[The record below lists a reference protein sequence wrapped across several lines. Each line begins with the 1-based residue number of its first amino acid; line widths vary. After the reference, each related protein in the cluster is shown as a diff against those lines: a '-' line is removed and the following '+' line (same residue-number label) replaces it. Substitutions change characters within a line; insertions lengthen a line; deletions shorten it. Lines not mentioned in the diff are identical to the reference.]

1 MPATQILTICP
12 IGQKHAQH
20 GHTWRLTGIA
30 ALLGLKYCYD
40 LQGIPMLRSTAT
52 LALLLCA
59 ASPALA
65 QSTAERNALLTAPLP
80 PEEAALK
87 SHVMFLASD
96 ALKGREAGSPEFDI
110 AANYVA
116 SQFYAAGL
124 KPAGDEGG
132 YLQKVPLISYKLDG
146 IGAMAV
152 QRAKSAPVALTA
164 GKDFIASA
172 NPSQPEYS
180 LTAPVVFVGYG
191 IVGLGRDDYK
201 GVDVKGKIV
210 AYFGGAPS
218 SLPGEEGA
226 HFQNPAAK
234 AEIARK
240 RGAIGTITLE
250 SPLSAKTR
258 PFATLAAYSTRA
270 RITWGNADGTGH
282 IPAPG
287 TPSLG
292 MLSMAG
298 AEKLFAGAKTPW
310 ATIAKA
316 AAVDGATFKPFQLPG
331 TITVAAKTAMT
342 KLPSFNVAGMIE
354 GSDPKLAG
362 EVVVLSAHLDHIG
375 TGQPDAKG
383 DTINNGAL
391 DDAIGIASLIEEA
404 KRFKTAAAKPRRSI
418 LFLAVTAEEKGLVG
432 SDYFANNPT
441 TKGTIVADVNLD
453 MPIITYPFEDIVVYG
468 ANHSTL
474 GPIVEKAA
482 GEIGVKMS
490 DDPLPGENIFV
501 RSDHYNFVRKGVPS
515 VFLWPGAGGPGR
527 AAIDHFMKNHYH
539 QPSDQIDQQPAINWR
554 SGVRFVDVN
563 YRIAR
568 AIADG
573 DQRPQWNKGDFFG
586 LTYEGPGAK

>member
-1 MPATQILTICP
+1 
-12 IGQKHAQH
+12 
-20 GHTWRLTGIA
+20 
-30 ALLGLKYCYD
+30 
-40 LQGIPMLRSTAT
+40 MLRPTAPF
-52 LALLLCA
+52 ALLLFA

-65 QSTAERNALLTAPLP
+65 QTAAERNAVITAPLP
-80 PEEAALK
+80 ADQAALK

-96 ALKGREAGSPEFDI
+96 ALKGREAGSPEFEI

-124 KPAGDEGG
+124 KPAGDDGG
-132 YLQKVPLISYKLDG
+132 YLQKVPLVSYKLDG
-146 IGAMAV
+146 SGAMSIERGKA
-152 QRAKSAPVALTA
+152 APVALEA
-164 GKDFIASA
+164 GKDFIAGA
-172 NPSQPEYS
+172 NPEKPEYS
-180 LTAPVVFVGYG
+180 VTAPVVFVGYG

-210 AYFGGAPS
+210 AFFGGAPS
-218 SLPGEEGA
+218 SFPGEEGA

-234 AEIARK
+234 AEIAK
-240 RGAIGTITLE
+240 KHGAIGYITLE
-250 SPLSAKTR
+250 SPLTAKTR
-258 PFATLAAYSTRA
+258 PFAMYAAYANRP
-270 RITWGNADGTGH
+270 RVTWGNADGTGH
-282 IPAPG
+282 IAAPG
-287 TPSLG
+287 VPGLG
-292 MLSMAG
+292 LLSMAG

-310 ATIAKA
+310 TAIAKA
-316 AAVDGATFKPFQLPG
+316 AAVDGATFKAIQLPG
-331 TITVAAKTAMT
+331 TLTIATRTVLTPM
-342 KLPSFNVAGMIE
+342 PSFNVAGMIE

-375 TGQPDAKG
+375 VGKPDAKG

-391 DDAIGIASLIEEA
+391 DDAIGTASLIEEA
-404 KRFKTAAAKPRRSI
+404 KRFKAAGTKPRRSI

-441 TKGTIVADVNLD
+441 IRNTIVADVNLD

-474 GPIVEKAA
+474 GPIVAKAA
-482 GEIGVKMS
+482 AEIGVKMS

-539 QPSDQIDQQPAINWR
+539 QPSDQIDQQPAINWQ

-563 YRIAR
+563 FRIAN
-568 AIADG
+568 AIANG
-573 DQRPQWNKGDFFG
+573 DAKPVWNKGDFFG
-586 LTYEGPGAK
+586 LTYDGPGAK

>member
-1 MPATQILTICP
+1 
-12 IGQKHAQH
+12 
-20 GHTWRLTGIA
+20 
-30 ALLGLKYCYD
+30 
-40 LQGIPMLRSTAT
+40 MLRPTAP
-52 LALLLCA
+52 LALLLVA

-65 QSTAERNALLTAPLP
+65 QTAAERNAVITAPLP
-80 PEEAALK
+80 ADQAALK

-96 ALKGREAGSPEFDI
+96 ALKGREAGTPEFEI

-124 KPAGDEGG
+124 KPAGDDGG

-146 IGAMAV
+146 SGAMSIGRGKA
-152 QRAKSAPVALTA
+152 APVALEA
-164 GKDFIASA
+164 GKDFVAGA
-172 NPSQPEYS
+172 NPEKPEYS
-180 LTAPVVFVGYG
+180 VTAPVVFVGYG

-210 AYFGGAPS
+210 AFFGGAPS
-218 SLPGEEGA
+218 SFPGEEGA

-234 AEIARK
+234 AEIAK
-240 RGAIGTITLE
+240 KHGAVGYITLE
-250 SPLSAKTR
+250 SPLTAKTR
-258 PFATLAAYSTRA
+258 PFAMYAAYAGRP
-270 RITWGNADGTGH
+270 RVTWGNADGSGH
-282 IPAPG
+282 IAAPG
-287 TPSLG
+287 TPGLG
-292 MLSMAG
+292 LLSMGG

-310 ATIAKA
+310 TAIAKA
-316 AAVDGATFKPFQLPG
+316 AAVDGATFKAIQLPG
-331 TITVAAKTAMT
+331 TLTIAIKTALTPM
-342 KLPSFNVAGMIE
+342 PSFNVAGLIE

-375 TGQPDAKG
+375 VGKPDAKG

-391 DDAIGIASLIEEA
+391 DDAIGTASLIEEA
-404 KRFKTAAAKPRRSI
+404 KRFKAAGTKPRRSI

-441 TKGTIVADVNLD
+441 IRNTIVADVNLD

-474 GPIVEKAA
+474 GPIVAKAA
-482 GEIGVKMS
+482 AEIGVKMS
-490 DDPLPGENIFV
+490 EDPLPGENIFV

-539 QPSDQIDQQPAINWR
+539 QPSDQIDQQPAINWQ

-563 YRIAR
+563 FRIAN
-568 AIADG
+568 AIANG
-573 DQRPQWNKGDFFG
+573 DAKPAWNKGDFFG
-586 LTYEGPGAK
+586 LTYDGPGAK

>member
-1 MPATQILTICP
+1 
-12 IGQKHAQH
+12 
-20 GHTWRLTGIA
+20 
-30 ALLGLKYCYD
+30 
-40 LQGIPMLRSTAT
+40 MLRPTAP
-52 LALLLCA
+52 LALLFVA

-65 QSTAERNALLTAPLP
+65 QTAAERNAVITAPLP
-80 PEEAALK
+80 ADQAALK

-96 ALKGREAGSPEFDI
+96 ALKGREAGSPEFEI

-124 KPAGDEGG
+124 KPAGDDGG

-146 IGAMAV
+146 TGAMSIGRGKA
-152 QRAKSAPVALTA
+152 APIVLEA
-164 GKDFIASA
+164 GKDFVAGA
-172 NPSQPEYS
+172 NPEKPEYS
-180 LTAPVVFVGYG
+180 ITAPVVFVGYG

-210 AYFGGAPS
+210 AFFGGAPS
-218 SLPGEEGA
+218 SFPGEEGA

-234 AEIARK
+234 AEIAK
-240 RGAIGTITLE
+240 KHGAVGYITLE
-250 SPLSAKTR
+250 SPLTAKTR
-258 PFATLAAYSTRA
+258 PFSMYAAYANRP
-270 RITWGNADGTGH
+270 RVTWGSADGTGH
-282 IPAPG
+282 IAAPG
-287 TPSLG
+287 TPGLGLLSL
-292 MLSMAG
+292 AG

-310 ATIAKA
+310 ASIAKA
-316 AAVDGATFKPFQLPG
+316 AAVDGATFKAMQLPG
-331 TITVAAKTAMT
+331 TLTIATKTTLTPM
-342 KLPSFNVAGMIE
+342 PSFNVAGMIE

-375 TGQPDAKG
+375 VGKPDAKG

-391 DDAIGIASLIEEA
+391 DDAIGTASLIEEA
-404 KRFKTAAAKPRRSI
+404 KRFKAAGTKPRRSI

-441 TKGTIVADVNLD
+441 IRNTIVADVNLD

-474 GPIVEKAA
+474 GPIVTKAA
-482 GEIGVKMS
+482 AEIGVKMS

-539 QPSDQIDQQPAINWR
+539 QPSDQIDQQPAINWQ

-563 YRIAR
+563 FRIAN
-568 AIADG
+568 AIANG
-573 DQRPQWNKGDFFG
+573 GERPVWNKGDFFG
-586 LTYEGPGAK
+586 LTYDGPGAK

>member
-1 MPATQILTICP
+1 VPCGGLYDVEML
-12 IGQKHAQH
+12 HARAA
-20 GHTWRLTGIA
+20 GELTGKA
-30 ALLGLKYCYD
+30 SLLRLKYSCD
-40 LQGIPMLRSTAT
+40 FQGNPMLRPTAP
-52 LALLLCA
+52 LALLLVA

-65 QSTAERNALLTAPLP
+65 QTAAERNAVITAPLP
-80 PEEAALK
+80 ADQAALK
-87 SHVMFLASD
+87 SHVLFLASD
-96 ALKGREAGSPEFDI
+96 ALKGREAGTPEFEI
-110 AANYVA
+110 AAQYVA

-132 YLQKVPLISYKLDG
+132 YLQKVPLVSYKLDG
-146 IGAMAV
+146 TGAMSIG
-152 QRAKSAPVALTA
+152 RGKTAPVALVA
-164 GKDFIASA
+164 GKDFIAAA
-172 NPSQPEYS
+172 NPEKPEFS
-180 LTAPVVFVGYG
+180 ITAPVVFVGYG

-210 AYFGGAPS
+210 AFFGGAPS
-218 SLPGEEGA
+218 SFPGEEGA

-234 AEIARK
+234 AEIAK
-240 RGAIGTITLE
+240 KHGAVGYITLE
-250 SPLSAKTR
+250 SPLTAKTR
-258 PFATLAAYSTRA
+258 PFAMYAAYVNRP

-282 IPAPG
+282 LAAPG
-287 TPSLG
+287 TPGLA
-292 MLSMAG
+292 MLSQAG
-298 AEKLFAGAKTPW
+298 AEKLFAGGKTAWP
-310 ATIAKA
+310 AIAKA
-316 AAVDGATFKPFQLPG
+316 AEVDGATFKAFELPG
-331 TITVAAKTAMT
+331 TVTIASKTVLTP
-342 KLPSFNVAGMIE
+342 LPSFNVAGLIE

-375 TGQPDAKG
+375 VGRADAKG

-404 KRFKTAAAKPRRSI
+404 KRFKAAGTKPRRSI

-441 TKGTIVADVNLD
+441 VKGTIVADVNLD

-474 GPIVEKAA
+474 GPIVAKAA
-482 GEIGVKMS
+482 AEIGVKMS

-539 QPSDQIDQQPAINWR
+539 QPSDQIDQQPALNWQ

-563 YRIAR
+563 FRIAN
-568 AIADG
+568 AIANG
-573 DQRPQWNKGDFFG
+573 DQRPVWNKGDFFG
-586 LTYEGPGAK
+586 VTYDGPGAK

>member
-1 MPATQILTICP
+1 MF
-12 IGQKHAQH
+12 
-20 GHTWRLTGIA
+20 
-30 ALLGLKYCYD
+30 
-40 LQGIPMLRSTAT
+40 RSTAP
-52 LALLLCA
+52 LALLLAA

-65 QSTAERNALLTAPLP
+65 QTAAERNAVINAPLP
-80 PEEAALK
+80 ADQAALK

-96 ALKGREAGSPEFDI
+96 ALKGRDAGSPEFEI

-124 KPAGDEGG
+124 KPAGDDGG

-146 IGAMAV
+146 AGAMSIG
-152 QRAKSAPVALTA
+152 RAKAATVALEA
-164 GKDFIASA
+164 GKDFIVGA
-172 NPSQPEYS
+172 NPEKPEFS
-180 LTAPVVFVGYG
+180 VTAPVVFVGYG

-201 GVDVKGKIV
+201 GVDTKGKIV
-210 AYFGGAPS
+210 AFFGGAPS
-218 SLPGEEGA
+218 RFPSEEGA

-240 RGAIGTITLE
+240 HGAIGYITLE
-250 SPLSAKTR
+250 SPLTAKSR
-258 PFATLAAYSTRA
+258 PFSMYAAYANRA
-270 RITWGNADGTGH
+270 RVTWGNADGTGH
-282 IPAPG
+282 IAAPG
-287 TPSLG
+287 TPGLG
-292 MLSMAG
+292 MLSLAG
-298 AEKLFAGAKTPW
+298 AEKLFAGSKTPW
-310 ATIAKA
+310 AAIAKA
-316 AAVDGATFKPFQLPG
+316 AAVDGATFKAFQLPS
-331 TITVAAKTAMT
+331 TLTVAAKTTLTPM
-342 KLPSFNVAGMIE
+342 PSFNVAGLIE

-375 TGQPDAKG
+375 VGRPDAKG

-391 DDAIGIASLIEEA
+391 DDAIGTASLIEEA
-404 KRFKTAAAKPRRSI
+404 KRFKAAGTKPRRSI

-441 TKGTIVADVNLD
+441 IKNRIVADVNLD

-474 GPIVEKAA
+474 GPIVAKAA
-482 GEIGVKMS
+482 AEIGVKMS

-539 QPSDQIDQQPAINWR
+539 QPSDQIDQQPAINWQ

-563 YRIAR
+563 FRIAS
-568 AIADG
+568 AIANG
-573 DQRPQWNKGDFFG
+573 DEKPVWNKGDFFG
-586 LTYEGPGAK
+586 LTYDGPGAK